1 MAQVQWN
8 SALEVSRWA
17 KELFTSAK
25 KDTYFS
31 RFFGG
36 SNSAIHVLNDLKAAK
51 GKDVTVGLKMKI
63 EGSGITGDNTLAGN
77 EVAIDT
83 YSQTVTLDQL
93 RQGVLSTGKM
103 HDKKTLID
111 FRKEALDSLKVW
123 FAETMEADLIT
134 ALSATPTYQF
144 FCNPDGTNTHT
155 DAAPAST
162 VVAADTI
169 GAKPISRLVARA
181 KILNPKIRPIRV
193 NGKDYYVL
201 ILHPEAAHE
210 LKNQSDFKLGP
221 LSLH

>member
-1 MAQVQWN
+1 MANVQWN

-83 YSQTVTLDQL
+83 YSQTVTLDQ
-93 RQGVLSTGKM
+93 
-103 HDKKTLID
+103 
-111 FRKEALDSLKVW
+111 
-123 FAETMEADLIT
+123 
-134 ALSATPTYQF
+134 
-144 FCNPDGTNTHT
+144 
-155 DAAPAST
+155 
-162 VVAADTI
+162 
-169 GAKPISRLVARA
+169 
-181 KILNPKIRPIRV
+181 
-193 NGKDYYVL
+193 
-201 ILHPEAAHE
+201 
-210 LKNQSDFKLGP
+210 
-221 LSLH
+221 